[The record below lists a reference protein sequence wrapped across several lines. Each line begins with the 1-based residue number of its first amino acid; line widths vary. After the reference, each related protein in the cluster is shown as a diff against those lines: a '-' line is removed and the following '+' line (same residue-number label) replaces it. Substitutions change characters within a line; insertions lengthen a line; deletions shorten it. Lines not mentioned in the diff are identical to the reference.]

1 MPETKTETKAAKAT
15 KTAKKAKAPKVEKPK
30 REKIPAA
37 DLMTFAVRI
46 PKSDSA
52 AFHKA
57 AGPGRASQVAR
68 RLLVAFANG
77 DENAFRAAVK
87 EANDARG

>member
-15 KTAKKAKAPKVEKPK
+15 KSTKKAKAPKAEKPK
-30 REKIPAA
+30 RETIPAA

-57 AGPGRASQVAR
+57 AGPGKASQVAR

-77 DENAFRAAVK
+77 DEGEFRAVVK
-87 EANDARG
+87 EANEVRG